1 MTTERRFNL
10 GFLGDSKRETRK
22 VWGSKYR
29 KFNLLVVAAAFTP
42 MAAVGLFNVALDPY
56 GVFDSTK
63 IAGINQS
70 KPRKGNNDRLFK
82 ATDIIRIKPA
92 TLLFGSSR
100 TRQGLDPNY
109 AALKDF
115 QPAYNLGLN
124 GANPYEQLRYLE
136 HAIANNKNLKTVII
150 GIDFFMFNANNTNQ
164 PGFTE
169 DRLEKQS
176 INIQDTMNVVFSI
189 DALSSSLETLNSS
202 RNTQNKEGDSLKG
215 FMPYK
220 NIDLGKKVTDWRFV
234 NSYQVYFKN
243 HAKYQLSEKY
253 LADFKTFVETCKKHG
268 ITLKVYIS
276 PGHATDNE
284 AIRATGHWSTQ
295 EKWKREIVKIVPVW
309 DFSGY
314 NSITSEPIKAGMK
327 NYADSSHYREN
338 IGNLILNRVLN
349 YQSNTVP
356 KDFGVLIT
364 PENIESHIA
373 KINANRENWVVKN
386 QKEAK
391 LVEKIKR
398 DYDRLIAEET
408 K

>member
-1 MTTERRFNL
+1 M
-10 GFLGDSKRETRK
+10 
-22 VWGSKYR
+22 
-29 KFNLLVVAAAFTP
+29 
-42 MAAVGLFNVALDPY
+42 
-56 GVFDSTK
+56 
-63 IAGINQS
+63 
-70 KPRKGNNDRLFK
+70 
-82 ATDIIRIKPA
+82 
-92 TLLFGSSR
+92 
-100 TRQGLDPNY
+100 
-109 AALKDF
+109 
-115 QPAYNLGLN
+115 GLN

-169 DRLEKQS
+169 ERLEKQ
-176 INIQDTMNVVFSI
+176 NISLQDTINVVFSI

-253 LADFKTFVETCKKHG
+253 LADFKTFVETCKERG

-364 PENIESHIA
+364 PENIESHLA
-373 KINANRENWVVKN
+373 KINANREVWAKN
-386 QKEAK
+386 NHKEAK
-391 LVEKIKR
+391 LVQDIKR
-398 DYDRLIAEET
+398 KFDRGNYQ
-408 K
+408 

>member
-10 GFLGDSKRETRK
+10 GFLGDYKRKTRK

-29 KFNLLVVAAAFTP
+29 KFNLLVLAAAFTP
-42 MAAVGLFNVALDPY
+42 MAVVGLCNVALDPY
-56 GVFDSTK
+56 GVFDSPK

-82 ATDIIRIKPA
+82 ATDIIRMKPA

-100 TRQGLDPNY
+100 TRQGLDPTY
-109 AALKDF
+109 VALKDK

-150 GIDFFMFNANNTNQ
+150 GIDFFMFNAYNENQ

-176 INIQDTMNVVFSI
+176 ISLPDTMNVVFSI
-189 DALSSSLETLNSS
+189 DALSSSLETLGSS
-202 RNTQNKEGDSLKG
+202 RNTKSNEGESLNG

-220 NIDLGKKVTDWRFV
+220 NIDLGKKITDWRFV

-243 HAKYQLSEKY
+243 HAKYKLSETY
-253 LADFKTFVETCKKHG
+253 LADFKKFVETCKERG
-268 ITLKVYIS
+268 ISLKVFIS
-276 PGHATDNE
+276 PAHATDNE
-284 AIRATGHWSTQ
+284 AIRATGHWSTL
-295 EKWKREIVKIVPVW
+295 EKWKREIVKIIPVW

-314 NSITSEPIKAGMK
+314 NSITSEPIKEGMK

-338 IGNLILNRVLN
+338 IGNLMLNRVLN

-356 KDFGVLIT
+356 KDFGILIT
-364 PENIESHIA
+364 PENIESHLTKIRADREVWA
-373 KINANRENWVVKN
+373 KKN
-386 QKEAK
+386 PKEAK
-391 LVEKIKR
+391 IVQDIKGKF
-398 DYDRLIAEET
+398 DRGNYQS

>member
-1 MTTERRFNL
+1 MTTERRFSLN
-10 GFLGDSKRETRK
+10 FFQPSQKKRRK
-22 VWGSKYR
+22 ESKYR
-29 KFNLLVVAAAFTP
+29 RFNLLVLAAAFTP

-56 GVFDSTK
+56 GVFNSPK

-70 KPRKGNNDRLFK
+70 KPRKGNSDRLFK
-82 ATDIIRIKPA
+82 AADIIRLKPA
-92 TLLFGSSR
+92 TLLVGSSR
-100 TRQGLDPNY
+100 VRQGLDPTY
-109 AALKDF
+109 AALKDK

-150 GIDFFMFNANNTNQ
+150 GIDFFMFNGYNENQ

-169 DRLEKQS
+169 DRLGKQS

-189 DALSSSLETLNSS
+189 DALSSSLETLDSS
-202 RNTQNKEGDSLKG
+202 KNHKNKEGDSLNG

-243 HAKYQLSEKY
+243 HAKYKLSDKY
-253 LADFKTFVETCKKHG
+253 LSDFKTFVETCKQQG

-284 AIRATGHWSTQ
+284 AIRATGHWSTL

-314 NSITSEPIKAGMK
+314 NSITSEPIKEGMK

-349 YQSNTVP
+349 YQTKSVP
-356 KDFGVLIT
+356 KDFGILIT
-364 PENIESHIA
+364 PENIAAHEA
-373 KINANRENWVVKN
+373 KIRADREVWLKN
-386 QKEAK
+386 NSKEAK
-391 LVEKIKR
+391 LVEKIKQ
-398 DYDRLIAEET
+398 DYDRQIESKT

>member
-1 MTTERRFNL
+1 MTTERRFSLNFFQPSQKKRL
-10 GFLGDSKRETRK
+10 G
-22 VWGSKYR
+22 WGRKYR
-29 KFNLLVVAAAFTP
+29 RFNLLVLAAAFTP

-56 GVFDSTK
+56 GVFDSPIVT
-63 IAGINQS
+63 GINQS

-100 TRQGLDPNY
+100 VRQGLDPTY
-109 AALKDF
+109 EGLKDK

-124 GANPYEQLRYLE
+124 GANPYEQLRYLQ
-136 HAIANNKNLKTVII
+136 HAIANNKNLKTVIL
-150 GIDFFMFNANNTNQ
+150 GIDFFMFNAYNENQ

-176 INIQDTMNVVFSI
+176 ISLQDTMNVVFSI
-189 DALSSSLETLNSS
+189 DALSSSLETLDSS
-202 RNTQNKEGDSLKG
+202 RNTQNKQGESLKG

-220 NIDLGKKVTDWRFV
+220 DIDRSQKLTDWRFV

-243 HAKYQLSEKY
+243 HDKFKLSEQY
-253 LADFKTFVETCKKHG
+253 IADFKTFVETCKQHG

-276 PGHATDNE
+276 PSHATDNE

-327 NYADSSHYREN
+327 NYADSSHYLEN

-349 YQSNTVP
+349 YQTKSLP
-356 KDFGVLIT
+356 KDFGVLIK
-364 PENIESHIA
+364 PENIESHLA
-373 KINANRENWVVKN
+373 KIRTDRENWLIKN
-386 QKEAK
+386 SKEAK
-391 LVEKIKR
+391 LVENIKR
-398 DYDRLIAEET
+398 DYDR
-408 K
+408 KFKQ

>member
-10 GFLGDSKRETRK
+10 GFLGDSKRKTRK

-29 KFNLLVVAAAFTP
+29 KFNLLVLIAAFTP

-56 GVFDSTK
+56 GVFDSPK

-109 AALKDF
+109 AALKDK

-150 GIDFFMFNANNTNQ
+150 GIDFFMFNAYNENQ

-176 INIQDTMNVVFSI
+176 ISLPDTMNVVFSI
-189 DALSSSLETLNSS
+189 DALFSSLETLDSS
-202 RNTQNKEGDSLKG
+202 KNTQNKEGDSVKG

-234 NSYQVYFKN
+234 NSYKVYFKN

-309 DFSGY
+309 DFYGY

-364 PENIESHIA
+364 PENLESHLA
-373 KINANRENWVVKN
+373 KINVNRENWVVKN

-391 LVEKIKR
+391 LVENIKR
-398 DYDRLIAEET
+398 DYDRIIAAEN